1 MCSSTTES
9 APPETAAAMR
19 FPRRAILNR
28 EMNSATL
35 ASNSSFN
42 DNIVSL
48 DIGTS
53 SVRALVFDSR
63 FRHHANVGAQ
73 KKYEITTTA
82 GGGVEIDPEYLLEL
96 TIGCL
101 DELHGEI
108 SKAGLKA
115 AAVAMST
122 FWHSFLGL
130 DATGKPTTPII
141 HLFDTRSGPQVDQ
154 LRARFDEAEIRART
168 GCVLHTSYWPA
179 KLLWLKQTN
188 PEAFSKTAR
197 WVSFGDYLLETLFGK
212 GSESTSMVSA
222 SGLWKQRENDYDEQL
237 LDFIG
242 LRREQLAPVDTLDQP
257 VSSLQQKFASRW
269 PLLNGIPW
277 CPAYGDGAC
286 NNIGSG
292 CTTRDRLALMVGT
305 SGAMR
310 VVIRSQLIQ
319 IPNGLWCYRVNR
331 ERYILGGALSNGGEV
346 FRWIGKTFNVPPDAE
361 SEIEKRAPGSHG
373 LTMLP
378 FLAGERSPYWR
389 PDLRAVLTGM
399 SLATTPID
407 ILQAALEGVSLRF
420 KQIYLLFLEAYP
432 APSQVIASG
441 GGLIASKV
449 WPQMMADALGRPIV
463 ECLEPEAS
471 SRGAALIAAEQ
482 LGFIKDMGE
491 IPVEL
496 GPTIEPVTG
505 NTEQYV
511 QMLARDLKL
520 FEKLFSEEAP
530 ARNEV

>member
-1 MCSSTTES
+1 
-9 APPETAAAMR
+9 
-19 FPRRAILNR
+19 
-28 EMNSATL
+28 MNSATL

-53 SVRALVFDSR
+53 SVRALLFDSR
-63 FRHHANVGAQ
+63 FRHYTNVGAQ

-82 GGGVEIDPEYLLEL
+82 DGGVEIDPLHLLEW
-96 TIGCL
+96 TIACL
-101 DELHGEI
+101 DELHDEMTG
-108 SKAGLKA
+108 AGLKA
-115 AAVAMST
+115 AAVAIST
-122 FWHSFLGL
+122 FWHSFLGV
-130 DATGKPTTPII
+130 DATGTPTTPII
-141 HLFDTRSGPQVDQ
+141 HLFDTRSRPQVEQ
-154 LRARFDEAEIRART
+154 LRERFDAAEVRART

-179 KLLWLKQTN
+179 KLLWLKQTS
-188 PEAFSKTAR
+188 PTAFSKTAK
-197 WVSFGDYLLETLFGK
+197 WVSFGDYLLATLFGK
-212 GSESTSMVSA
+212 GSESISMVSA

-237 LDFIG
+237 LEFIG
-242 LRREQLAPVDTLDQP
+242 LRRTQLAPVDALDRP
-257 VSSLQQKFASRW
+257 AHALQQKFASRW
-269 PLLNGIPW
+269 PLFDGIPW

-310 VVIRSQLIQ
+310 VVIRSQSIQ
-319 IPNGLWCYRVNR
+319 IPSGLWCYRVNR

-346 FRWIGKTFNVPPDAE
+346 FRWIGKTFHVPPDAE

-399 SLATTPID
+399 SLATTPTD

-432 APSQVIASG
+432 APAQVIASG
-441 GGLIASKV
+441 GGLTASKV
-449 WPQMMADALGRPIV
+449 WRQMMADALGRPIV

-482 LGFIKDMGE
+482 LGFIKDMDQVA
-491 IPVEL
+491 VEL

-505 NTEQYV
+505 NAERYV

-520 FEKLFSEEAP
+520 FEKLFSEQVDPHGEA
-530 ARNEV
+530 